1 MNSFSYYI
9 PTKIQFG
16 DLDIDKLVCEIK
28 EYGSKILLVY
38 GGGSIKKKGLYS
50 KIIEGLRNNHLLYS
64 ELSGVKPNP
73 SIDKVREGVKI
84 GKEKDIDVIL
94 AIGGGSVIDTGKW
107 IAAGSCVNFD
117 PWAFFSEWISV
128 KEALPII
135 AIPTIVGSGS
145 EMDSSGVISNEQTI
159 DKIGRSDAKL
169 LPKVAFL
176 DPKLTYTVPPY
187 QTACGSIDIISHIAE
202 VYFNIHEDFSMLD
215 YTMEGMMRTVIKYTP
230 IAMKE
235 PENYTARA
243 NLMYV
248 APWAINGFL
257 VGGKRQS
264 WSSHK
269 IEHSLSAFYPIT
281 HGEGMAIILVNWLKY
296 CLNKETV
303 SKYIQFS
310 KNVFGVEKYIDAME
324 VAQEG
329 IKRLEMFCS
338 ETLRLKKRLRELKVE
353 KERLPEIANKAYGN
367 RPINGFIKLELND
380 IINILKMSY

>member
-84 GKEKDIDVIL
+84 CKEKDIDVIL

-187 QTACGSIDIISHIAE
+187 QTACG
-202 VYFNIHEDFSMLD
+202 
-215 YTMEGMMRTVIKYTP
+215 
-230 IAMKE
+230 
-235 PENYTARA
+235 
-243 NLMYV
+243 
-248 APWAINGFL
+248 
-257 VGGKRQS
+257 
-264 WSSHK
+264 
-269 IEHSLSAFYPIT
+269 
-281 HGEGMAIILVNWLKY
+281 
-296 CLNKETV
+296 
-303 SKYIQFS
+303 
-310 KNVFGVEKYIDAME
+310 
-324 VAQEG
+324 
-329 IKRLEMFCS
+329 
-338 ETLRLKKRLRELKVE
+338 
-353 KERLPEIANKAYGN
+353 
-367 RPINGFIKLELND
+367 
-380 IINILKMSY
+380 